1 MNEFDRLFAV
11 SGLSLDRLRS
21 FLEVAEAG
29 NIAKA
34 AKADPT
40 RQSQFSRQVKELED
54 FFGVALTRRVGRRI
68 EITAE
73 GHRLAAVIR
82 RHFSELDDFRET
94 MAGRPINVR
103 LGAAASL
110 LEWTVIPKLAA
121 CIDALGG
128 ATLELEQAR
137 SAEVVRGVADGR
149 LDFGIVRDDAVPKGT
164 KRWKLGTIGYALF
177 APKAAW
183 KMGASVQDVI
193 ATHPMVAL
201 LPGGQFHDQWSE
213 WIASNGL
220 RPNVVAR
227 VSSFMQLA
235 RLVRHAGLAAV
246 LPENAVVEFEATR
259 ILSAPLPWT
268 HQRPM
273 VLIAN
278 ARSLERAGLRPGA
291 SPALATL
298 LAWNRSIP

>member
-1 MNEFDRLFAV
+1 MNQFDRLFAV

-29 NIAKA
+29 NIARA

-40 RQSQFSRQVKELED
+40 RQSQFSRQVKELEY
-54 FFGVALTRRVGRRI
+54 FFGVALTRRAGRRI

-82 RHFSELDDFRET
+82 RHFSELDDFRES
-94 MAGRPINVR
+94 MAGRPVSVR
-103 LGAAASL
+103 LGAAASI

-121 CIDALGG
+121 CIEALGG
-128 ATLELEQAR
+128 ATVELEQSR

-149 LDFGIVRDDAVPKGT
+149 LDFGIVREDAVPKEM

-183 KMGASVQDVI
+183 KKGSGVDSVI
-193 ATHPMVAL
+193 KAHPLADL
-201 LPGGQFHDQWSE
+201 LPGGQFHEQWSD
-213 WIASNGL
+213 WLSSKSL
-220 RPNVVAR
+220 RPKVVAR
-227 VSSFMQLA
+227 VSSFTQLA
-235 RLVRHAGLAAV
+235 RLIRHAGLAAV
-246 LPENAVVEFEATR
+246 LPENAVVEFDAAR
-259 ILSAPLPWT
+259 IHSAPLPWSNE
-268 HQRPM
+268 RPM

-278 ARSLERAGLRPGA
+278 ARSLDRAGLRPDA
-291 SPALATL
+291 SMAVAAL
-298 LAWNRSIP
+298 LAWNRNNP